1 MKNIDK
7 IIQLAEEHNGYISAH
22 LLTKNNIARVYLSQM
37 VETNQLVKVT
47 RGLYMLPDYFE
58 DEFYKYQ
65 FTNKTAYFSLETALY
80 LHGLNNRIP
89 TTYQLFVPNHY
100 NGNLQKNKNIELVY
114 VNPTILDLGSI
125 EMDSPYGN
133 KIKTYD
139 IDKTICD
146 MIKYKSR
153 VDSEIFS
160 NALKEYV
167 KLKNKN
173 INHLIFY
180 AKKMNIEEEVR
191 KYMEVLL

>member
-1 MKNIDK
+1 MKNMDK
-7 IIQLAEEHNGYISAH
+7 IICLAQENNGYISTH

-37 VETNQLVKVT
+37 IKTNQLVKVT
-47 RGLYMLPDYFE
+47 RGLYMLPNYFE

-89 TTYQLFVPNHY
+89 IIYQLFVPNHY
-100 NGNLQKNKNIELVY
+100 SGNLQKDKNIELIY
-114 VNPTILDLGSI
+114 VNSKILDLGSI
-125 EMDSPYGN
+125 ETDSPYGN

-146 MIKYKSR
+146 IIKYKNR
-153 VDSEIFS
+153 IDSEIFS

-173 INHLIFY
+173 INHLMLY
-180 AKKMNIEEEVR
+180 SKKMNIEEEVR

>member
-7 IIQLAEEHNGYISAH
+7 IIQLAKENNGYISTH
-22 LLTKNNIARVYLSQM
+22 LLTKHNIARVYLSQM

-65 FTNKTAYFSLETALY
+65 FTNNTAYFSLETALY

-89 TTYQLFVPNHY
+89 MTYQLFVPNHY
-100 NGNLQKNKNIELVY
+100 NGNLQKNKNVELIY
-114 VNPTILDLGSI
+114 VNPTVLSLGSI
-125 EMDSPYGN
+125 EIDSPYGN

-146 MIKYKSR
+146 IIKYKNR
-153 VDSEIFS
+153 IDSEIFS
-160 NALKEYV
+160 KALKEYV

-173 INHLIFY
+173 INHLILY
-180 AKKMNIEEEVR
+180 AKKMNIEKEVR